1 MSLELLEKNVGIR
14 QKDKGM
20 PGRQK
25 SKHRHEKLHTVYK
38 ERKKKSFWRI
48 NLRQELV
55 RSKTGELGEG
65 SGFSCV
71 METVFDEK
79 LLMHFR
85 W

>member
-1 MSLELLEKNVGIR
+1 MNYGKKMYAI
-14 QKDKGM
+14 DKRTKACQE
-20 PGRQK
+20 GRNQNTDMRNCILCIK
-25 SKHRHEKLHTVYK
+25 RK
-38 ERKKKSFWRI
+38 KKKSFWRI

>member
-38 ERKKKSFWRI
+38 ERKKKVFLENKSASGISAEQDWRVGR
-48 NLRQELV
+48 RQRLFLCYGN
-55 RSKTGELGEG
+55 R
-65 SGFSCV
+65 F
-71 METVFDEK
+71 
-79 LLMHFR
+79 
-85 W
+85 